1 MKRYTLKTTEPA
13 DKAAFKIDYQRE
25 LNAEQLAVVT
35 GAEGPCL
42 VLAGA
47 GSGKTRTLVYRVSY
61 LLERGVKPNRILL
74 VTFTNKAAKEMLNR
88 VEVLLKT
95 RPTGL
100 WGGTSHHIGNRL
112 LHIYGKKIGI
122 EPNFTIL
129 DQEDARSLTK
139 ACVAE
144 LNLDQSR
151 YFPKADVVH
160 KIISLSTNIGKPVGT
175 VVAERFSYL
184 EPQDIEKIETIAAAY
199 REKKRQANALDFDD
213 LLALWDKLLTTDATT
228 RTKLQAQFSYILVD
242 EYQDTNYLQNRIIS
256 HLAGGR
262 RNVLV
267 VGDDSQSIYSFRGAD
282 VSNILAF
289 PKVFPDCQTQKL
301 ETNYRST
308 PEILNLANQSIRHNR
323 HQFEKTLKTTKPA
336 GSLPNVVPLVDAYQ
350 QAEFVCQRIIE
361 LQQDRDVSLNDV
373 AVLVRAHFQSLELE
387 LELNKRN
394 IPYEM
399 RGGLRFF
406 EQAHIKD
413 IVSHLKLLH
422 NPHDELSWL
431 RLLRLQSGIGT
442 VTAGRIWQA
451 VRDLS
456 TLTAMVRSDAAA
468 KVGRNGWREVTTL
481 LTKLADIGT
490 ANVSALIQQVLNSG
504 YHSYVVANFENA
516 ADRLDDLKQLVD
528 FAAGYTALET
538 FLADVALSEGF
549 RGESVA
555 GYQEGADEA
564 VTVSTIHQAK
574 GLEWRVV
581 FIIGLVD
588 GQFPHAKVFEKP
600 AELEEERRLFYVAA
614 TRAQR
619 ELYLTYPMA
628 ATHSGTL
635 NQTSQFIKELPET
648 LYEKWSVTGQ
658 TNDDLDKLNDGG
670 VSYEPF
676 ED

>member
-1 MKRYTLKTTEPA
+1 MKRYTLTSTEPNGNIQ
-13 DKAAFKIDYQRE
+13 FKIDYQRE

-35 GAEGPCL
+35 HTEGPCL

-47 GSGKTRTLVYRVSY
+47 GSGKTRTLVYRVAY

-88 VEVLLKT
+88 VEVLLKA

-100 WGGTSHHIGNRL
+100 WGGTFHHIGNRL
-112 LHIYGKKIGI
+112 LRIYGKKIGI

-129 DQEDARSLTK
+129 DEEDARSLTK
-139 ACVAE
+139 TCVAE
-144 LNLDQSR
+144 LNLDKSR
-151 YFPKADVVH
+151 YFPKADVIH
-160 KIISLSTNIGKPVGT
+160 KIISLSTNIGKPVGA

-184 EPQDIEKIETIAAAY
+184 EPQDIVKIKTIATTY
-199 REKKRQANALDFDD
+199 RDKKQQANALDFDD
-213 LLALWDKLLTTDATT
+213 LLALWDKLLTDDGAT
-228 RTKLQAQFSYILVD
+228 RTKLAAQFAYILVD
-242 EYQDTNYLQNRIIS
+242 EYQDTNYLQSRIIS

-262 RNVLV
+262 RNVLA

-289 PKVFPDCQTQKL
+289 PKVFPDCQTLKL

-308 PEILNLANQSIRHNR
+308 PEILNLTNESIRHNR
-323 HQFEKTLKTTKPA
+323 HQFEKTLKTTKP
-336 GSLPNVVPLVDAYQ
+336 GGPLPNVVPLHDAYQ

-361 LQQDRDVSLNDV
+361 LQQERDVSLNDI
-373 AVLVRAHFQSLELE
+373 AILVRAHFQSLELE

-413 IVSHLKLLH
+413 VVAHLKLLH

-431 RLLRLQSGIGT
+431 RLLRLQSGIGM
-442 VTAGRIWQA
+442 VTAARIWQA
-451 VRDLS
+451 VRDLP
-456 TLTAMVRSDAAA
+456 TLAAMVRYDGGAAG
-468 KVGRNGWREVTTL
+468 GRNGWGTVATL
-481 LTKLADIGT
+481 LAKLTDIGMG
-490 ANVSALIQQVLNSG
+490 NVSALIQQALTAG
-504 YHSYVVANFENA
+504 YRSYVVANFENA
-516 ADRLDDLKQLVD
+516 ADRLDDLKQLAD
-528 FAAGYTALET
+528 FAAGYTSLQT

-549 RGESVA
+549 RGESVI
-555 GYQEGADEA
+555 GYQAGADET

-600 AELEEERRLFYVAA
+600 SELEEERRLFYVAA
-614 TRAQR
+614 TRAR
-619 ELYLTYPMA
+619 HELYLTYPMS

-635 NQTSQFIKELPET
+635 NQTSQFIKELPKA
-648 LYEKWSVTGQ
+648 LYEKWSVTDQ
-658 TNDDLDKLNDGG
+658 TSDDLDKLNDGG